1 MSIEE
6 NRVGFCMEMAS
17 KSEFNYSLTVP
28 YSHKKRASIKA
39 SMIPDPKPGSPE

>member
-6 NRVGFCMEMAS
+6 NRVGFCMAMAS
-17 KSEFNYSLTVP
+17 KSEFNYRLTVP
-28 YSHKKRASIKA
+28 YSHKKRA